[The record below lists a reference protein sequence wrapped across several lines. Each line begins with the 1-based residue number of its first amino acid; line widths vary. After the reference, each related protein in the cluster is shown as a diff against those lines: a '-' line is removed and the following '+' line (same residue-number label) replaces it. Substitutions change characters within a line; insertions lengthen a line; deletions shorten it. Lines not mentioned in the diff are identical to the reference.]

1 MTFRELLRELET
13 MSIQALNQDVRIELD
28 NTHLKVYLR
37 RDKKQRPD
45 GLYVESSEFVF
56 DDTDKLIDE
65 ENELPSVPDI
75 CRAPELCRY
84 LSVSTLTPV
93 TLKLLKNATRL
104 A

>member
-13 MSIQALNQDVRIELD
+13 MSIQALNQDVKIELD

-56 DDTDKLIDE
+56 DDTDKLINE
-65 ENELPSVPDI
+65 ENELPSIPDI
-75 CRAPELCRY
+75 PSIY
-84 LSVSTLTPV
+84 
-93 TLKLLKNATRL
+93 K
-104 A
+104 

>member
-56 DDTDKLIDE
+56 DDTDKLINE
-65 ENELPSVPDI
+65 ENELPSIPDI
-75 CRAPELCRY
+75 PSIY
-84 LSVSTLTPV
+84 
-93 TLKLLKNATRL
+93 K
-104 A
+104 